1 MAMANNTST
10 RSEIIH
16 MLKRNRKLTVTEMA
30 SRLGITEMAVRR
42 HLNTLE
48 RDRLV
53 ETTLVR
59 QAMGRP
65 LNVYQLSEAA
75 DEQFPRNYSGL
86 TVEFMRDIQEIAG
99 EKAVHEL
106 FVRRENRLNDKYKK
120 RMENKSF
127 EQKVAELADIQN
139 EAGYMVE
146 WEKTEDGQYELK
158 EFNCP
163 IAKVANE
170 YQNACSCELSL
181 FQRMLGTDHVERTE
195 CLAKGGSYCKYLI
208 SEEKN
213 A

>member
-1 MAMANNTST
+1 MAIANNTST

-16 MLKRNRKLTVTEMA
+16 MLKRNKNLTVTEMA
-30 SRLGITEMAVRR
+30 RQLGITEMAVRR

-53 ETTLVR
+53 EATLVR

-65 LNVYQLSEAA
+65 LNVYQLSETAE
-75 DEQFPRNYSGL
+75 EQFPRNYSGL
-86 TVEFMRDIQEIAG
+86 TVEFMRDIEEIAG
-99 EKAVHEL
+99 ENAVQEL

-127 EQKVAELADIQN
+127 EQKVAELAEIQN
-139 EAGYMVE
+139 EGGYMVE
-146 WEKTEDGQYELK
+146 WEKTDEGQYELR

-170 YQNACSCELSL
+170 YQQACACELSL
-181 FQRMLGTDHVERTE
+181 FEKMLGSGTIERTQ
-195 CLAKGGSYCKYLI
+195 CLAKGGPFCKYVI
-208 SEEKN
+208 SED
-213 A
+213 

>member
-16 MLKRNRKLTVTEMA
+16 MLKRYRKLTVTEMA

>member
-16 MLKRNRKLTVTEMA
+16 MLKRYRKLTVTEMA

-65 LNVYQLSEAA
+65 LNVYQLSEEA

-170 YQNACSCELSL
+170 YQHACSCELSL